1 MDLLERKAHFEF
13 GENWKSYARKIDQ
26 SRIDSAVEGL
36 QKLFPEGL
44 AGKSFLD
51 IGCGSGLHSLAALKL
66 GAASVLAID
75 LDENSV
81 ETTKRLLSEF
91 SPHSNWRAAVVSIF
105 DATPQDLGTFDV
117 VYSWGVLHHTGDMWR
132 AIERASAL
140 VRPGG
145 LFAIAIYAAT
155 AFDAMWTAEK
165 RFYARAPRPVQWSIR
180 QVYMA
185 VLLARM
191 ASLGQ
196 NPVSFVRS
204 YSRSRGMHFS
214 HDVHDWLGGFPYE
227 TAEANE
233 LIARVCANG
242 FAAQR
247 SFVIPK
253 TRGLLGTGCNEF
265 VFKRT

>member
-1 MDLLERKAHFEF
+1 MDLIERKAHFEF

-165 RFYARAPRPVQWSIR
+165 RFYARAPRPVQCTMVDQTSLHGGAACADGFSWAESGFLR
-180 QVYMA
+180 PK
-185 VLLARM
+185 LLAVAGNALLSR
-191 ASLGQ
+191 
-196 NPVSFVRS
+196 RS
-204 YSRSRGMHFS
+204 
-214 HDVHDWLGGFPYE
+214 
-227 TAEANE
+227 
-233 LIARVCANG
+233 
-242 FAAQR
+242 
-247 SFVIPK
+247 
-253 TRGLLGTGCNEF
+253 
-265 VFKRT
+265 